1 MSMRRPGGT
10 WSCLRTFAALLTILG
25 LVAGCATTK
34 PAPPYLLSPDG
45 IGLAVTSFP
54 KSELAT
60 VPSAAGRGF
69 VEGAMAPGAGAAFLG
84 PLVLLIAPFTAV
96 YGAALGASCG
106 QKLDAAY
113 PGLAQ
118 KFSEIMQ
125 REFFPADVQDQFV
138 AVFQQGTSV
147 PIARE
152 EILDHSDHAPREQ
165 QPLAAAAQ
173 HGLAHLFL
181 IEISSV
187 SVTPSGKE
195 CDSWKV
201 WVGMR
206 IQLWSVADQ
215 KRMFFRPVS
224 PYVTG
229 PLSEV
234 KSVFDEPGALRSR
247 LVPTFEVA
255 ASEFLEFFHRA
266 MFRLPP

>member
-1 MSMRRPGGT
+1 
-10 WSCLRTFAALLTILG
+10 
-25 LVAGCATTK
+25 
-34 PAPPYLLSPDG
+34 
-45 IGLAVTSFP
+45 
-54 KSELAT
+54 
-60 VPSAAGRGF
+60 
-69 VEGAMAPGAGAAFLG
+69 MAPGAGAAFLG
-84 PLVLLIAPFTAV
+84 PLVLLIAPFTAA

-152 EILDHSDHAPREQ
+152 EILYHSDHVPGEQ

-173 HGLAHLFL
+173 HGLAYLFL
-181 IEISSV
+181 VEISSV

-215 KRMFFRPVS
+215 KRVFVRPLS

-247 LVPTFEVA
+247 LAPTFEVA